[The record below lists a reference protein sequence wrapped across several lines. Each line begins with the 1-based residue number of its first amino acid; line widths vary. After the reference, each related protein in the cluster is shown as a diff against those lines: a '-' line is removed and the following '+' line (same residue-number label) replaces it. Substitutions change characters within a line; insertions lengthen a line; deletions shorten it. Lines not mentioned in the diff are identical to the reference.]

1 MGETILIIIMAVAI
15 IAGVAVAIKIDS
27 GGNKQEDTKKSD
39 KKEKREL
46 LLCQ

>member
-27 GGNKQEDTKKSD
+27 GGNEDEDIKKSD
-39 KKEKREL
+39 KKGKRK
-46 LLCQ
+46 